1 MPASGYDAP
10 AEPWAGS
17 SHPCHPQCVTGPSSA
32 VFHEPSQ
39 TTAVCSSRD
48 GDAPGVRSCCA
59 ACCWLLYLCHCCR
72 GWDVTPG
79 RQCRGYLGP
88 FLTVTRCLLFLTGF
102 YFLVVFP
109 SGFGF
114 SLHGWAWWP
123 YLTAMVSVL
132 LLSCC
137 CDTVELGR
145 PGDSKPGPGHQCG
158 VRDVSV
164 TACSPTYVR
173 PLQYPLSFSFLLPL
187 LLNVSH
193 PLCVKTA
200 WGECVTVH
208 W

>member
-1 MPASGYDAP
+1 M
-10 AEPWAGS
+10 
-17 SHPCHPQCVTGPSSA
+17 
-32 VFHEPSQ
+32 
-39 TTAVCSSRD
+39 
-48 GDAPGVRSCCA
+48 
-59 ACCWLLYLCHCCR
+59 
-72 GWDVTPG
+72 
-79 RQCRGYLGP
+79 
-88 FLTVTRCLLFLTGF
+88 TRCLLFLTGF

-137 CDTVELGR
+137 CDTVELGW
-145 PGDSKPGPGHQCG
+145 PGASKPGPGHQCG

-164 TACSPTYVR
+164 TACSPSYVR

-193 PLCVKTA
+193 PLCVKTGVGRMCDCA
-200 WGECVTVH
+200 LVRGCSGWVMERRKSPLQSWAGAPTLECRDGETGVRTHKKICQGLVKGLLCPAFALSVGTEGDRDDSQRFLLPFEERINSGG
-208 W
+208 